1 MISCCLRSSEV
12 TCVAIMQRLII
23 LMSKKY
29 IFLLLILAILTMLS
43 GAYVVGGTQAYSRYQ
58 QSNLA
63 NQEHCGGEAPVHICV
78 RTPPAIFSA
87 FYPSYL
93 AEQLSLFSV
102 DYSSSSPRTLLISLS
117 IARFSQTQTQTV
129 SAVATSQ
136 SSNFIP
142 PLLDQVLQKLTSDET
157 TSLHVEVTDT
167 QRHLYYLDDPP
178 LLLHSRWLMQWVT
191 ANRLKIAAWVTPNDS
206 DVAQLLA
213 RAARRLPAQQ
223 SPVPQGMIGYK
234 TATPQQVID
243 QVDAIYEALRLDYDI
258 QYVQASIPYSAST
271 TDTAPTQEIKLP
283 GEVLQQRSGM
293 CVELTTLMASAVERI
308 GLHAVIVIIP
318 GHAFLGVAVIEDN
331 RHIEYWDAVDMN
343 NKVAADS
350 ANIHADN
357 LYKQNEQQ
365 HTIVDTIPLSDA
377 RVAHVGPML

>member
-1 MISCCLRSSEV
+1 
-12 TCVAIMQRLII
+12 MQRLII

-93 AEQLSLFSV
+93 ASQSPLFSI

-117 IARFSQTQTQTV
+117 IARFSQTETQTV
-129 SAVATSQ
+129 GAVATTQ
-136 SSNFIP
+136 SSSFTP
-142 PLLDQVLQKLTSDET
+142 PLLDQILQKLTTDET

-167 QRHLYYLDDPP
+167 QRHPYYLDDIPII
-178 LLLHSRWLMQWVT
+178 LHSRWLMQWVAT
-191 ANRLKIAAWVTPNDS
+191 NRLKIAAWVTPNDTS
-206 DVAQLLA
+206 VTQLLT
-213 RAARRLPAQQ
+213 RAARHLPAQQ
-223 SPVPQGMIGYK
+223 PPVPQGMIGYK

-258 QYVQASIPYSAST
+258 HYIQASVPYSSSEADSAS
-271 TDTAPTQEIKLP
+271 TQEIKLP

-308 GLHAVIVIIP
+308 GLHASIVIIP
-318 GHAFLGVAVIEDN
+318 GHAFLGVAVTEDN
-331 RHIEYWDAVDMN
+331 RHIEYWDAVDVN
-343 NKVAADS
+343 NQVAADS
-350 ANIHADN
+350 ANVHADN
-357 LYKQNEQQ
+357 VYKQNAQQ
-365 HTIVDTIPLSDA
+365 HTIVDTILLSEA
-377 RVAHVGPML
+377 RAAHVGPML